1 MIEILQITKK
11 KNGESLGD
19 LYSLVYQIFGKKK
32 KREMTKLEAKEELN
46 DNKREILARMD
57 EYSFRRDVCL

>member
-1 MIEILQITKK
+1 MNHLVICTHLYTK
-11 KNGESLGD
+11 
-19 LYSLVYQIFGKKK
+19 YLVKK